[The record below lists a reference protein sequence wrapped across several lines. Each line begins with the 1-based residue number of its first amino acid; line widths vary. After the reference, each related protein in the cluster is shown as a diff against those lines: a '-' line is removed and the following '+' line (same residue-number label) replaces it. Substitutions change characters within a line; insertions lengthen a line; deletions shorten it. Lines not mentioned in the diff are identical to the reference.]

1 LFLNPTLK
9 FLSHR
14 PILGRE
20 AKLSKAHK
28 NIQEDWLSR
37 IGRHGDL
44 LLALAVFGLMF
55 LMIVPVPTPVLD
67 MLLATS
73 IAFSVLLFLGA
84 LYARK
89 PVEFS
94 VFPTMLLVA
103 TVFRLALNVAS
114 TRRILLDG
122 STGPDAAGRIIEAF
136 GQFVVGGDYVVG
148 AIVFTILVVINFIVV
163 TKGAGRVAEVSARFT
178 LDAMPGKQMAIDA
191 ELNSGLIDEKTARTR
206 REEVSQ
212 EADFY
217 GAMDGAS
224 KFVRGDAIAGIIIT
238 VINVVGGVLIG
249 TLQDGLGVGDAMQS
263 YVILTI
269 GDGLAGQVP
278 ALVVSTAAALLVTR
292 VTDMSNQGL
301 HEQIGSQLLGNPRL
315 LGLGAGAMGLFALIP
330 GLHIPFSIAAVLMGS
345 MAYTISRRKTD
356 RQIEAEAVSTVR
368 AEPRPEELLEVEPL
382 AVEVAVDLLYLVDLK
397 QGGELLDRI
406 TKLRKQF
413 AKDLGIVLP
422 PIHLRDNLNL
432 PSGTYRVLLR
442 GEELSRG
449 RAYARQ
455 HLALDPGTAT
465 QPLKGIETTDPVF
478 GLPAWWISDRS
489 VLEAQEGGYTVVDVP
504 TVVTTHLIELM
515 HIHGH
520 ELFDAA
526 QMDTRL
532 EALATLNPRLVEDV
546 VPDPLPRTVVLR
558 VFRNLVREGVSIR
571 DVQTILEALS
581 DYATRT
587 RDADVLTEFVRQRLA
602 RHITQTLA
610 DENGTVHVVTFGGEA
625 EQALL
630 RGLQANEG
638 GAPTLVLDPDIAR
651 DLVVGVRTH
660 IEQFAGSGQAVLL
673 CPPLARGAFRR
684 LIERVLPR
692 IPVVSSS
699 ELLPSARIQTES
711 VIELTEPTSRIGAA

>member
-1 LFLNPTLK
+1 LNPPLK
-9 FLSHR
+9 FCSHR
-14 PILGRE
+14 PISGRE
-20 AKLSKAHK
+20 AKLPKAS
-28 NIQEDWLSR
+28 NTTQNDWLSR
-37 IGRHGDL
+37 IGRNGDQ
-44 LLALAVFGLMF
+44 LLALGVFGLMF

-73 IAFSVLLFLGA
+73 IAFSLLLFLGS

-191 ELNSGLIDEKTARTR
+191 ELNSGLIDEQTARTR
-206 REEVSQ
+206 REEVAQ

-224 KFVRGDAIAGIIIT
+224 KFVRGDAIAGIVIT

-249 TLQDGLGVGDAMQS
+249 TLQDGLGVNEAMHS

-278 ALVVSTAAALLVTR
+278 ALVVSTAAGLLVTR

-301 HEQIGSQLLGNPRL
+301 HEQIGSQLLSNPRV
-315 LGLGAGAMGLFALIP
+315 LGLGAGAMGIFAMIP
-330 GLHIPFSIAAVLMGS
+330 GLHIPFSIAAAVMGAA
-345 MAYTISRRKTD
+345 AYTISRRKPESETD
-356 RQIEAEAVSTVR
+356 AEEASTVR
-368 AEPRPEELLEVEPL
+368 AEPRPEELLDVEPL

-413 AKDLGIVLP
+413 AKDLGLVLP

-465 QPLKGIETTDPVF
+465 QALKGIETTDPVF

-532 EALATLNPRLVEDV
+532 EAVATHNPRLVEDV
-546 VPDPLPRTVVLR
+546 VPDPLPRAVVLR

-581 DYATRT
+581 DYAART

-610 DENGTVHVVTFGGEA
+610 DEAGTVHVVTFGGEA

-711 VIELTEPTSRIGAA
+711 VIELTEPASRVGAA